1 MDKKLLKLI
10 EKRKTLCDTRLKLER
25 QLEIAQKETVDPRQ
39 LRTSLRALLDRLKN
53 ADGETQRGIAR
64 AIFKRIE
71 IKKENRVTI
80 EWVIPDSDGGNS
92 TFQREEWRDGRGW
105 TYHFATR

>member
-1 MDKKLLKLI
+1 VANGYPLGKIEEVLKGS
-10 EKRKTLCDTRLKLER
+10 T
-25 QLEIAQKETVDPRQ
+25 
-39 LRTSLRALLDRLKN
+39 

-80 EWVIPDSDGGNS
+80 EWAIPDSDGGNS
-92 TFQREEWRDGRGW
+92 TFQREEWRDGRDLNPRPP
-105 TYHFATR
+105 A